1 MFHFD
6 FEHVMTE
13 FLIEHTKTF
22 TKYKVFYDLLLAHF
36 VSEVILLNRH

>member
-13 FLIEHTKTF
+13 FLIEHTKTY
-22 TKYKVFYDLLLAHF
+22 YKIQ
-36 VSEVILLNRH
+36 SILGSIVGPFCQRSDTLE